1 MRLFLCEKPSQG
13 KDIGRILGATQRG
26 EGCLNAS
33 GVTVTWC
40 IGHLVEAAA
49 PEVYDAALKRWS
61 LEQLPI
67 IPQQW
72 RVEVKPKT
80 ATQFKVVKALLA
92 KATQLVIATDADR
105 EGELIAREIIDLC
118 GYRGPIERLW
128 LSALNDASIR
138 TALAKLRPSAET
150 LPMYYSALA
159 RSRADWLVGMNLS
172 RLFTVLGRQAGYDGV
187 LSVGRVQTPTLK
199 LVVDRDR
206 EIAAFVSVP
215 YWAID
220 VSLSAGGQTFTA
232 QWVAPDASTDD
243 AGRCLRQPVAQQAA
257 QQIRAAGSAQVVSV
271 ETERVREG
279 PPLLFDLGTLQEVCS
294 KQLGLDVQETLE
306 IAQAL
311 YETHKATTYPR
322 SDSGYLPESMF
333 AEVPTVL
340 DSLLK
345 TDPTLAQIMG
355 QLDRTQR
362 SRAWNDGKVTAHHGI
377 IPTLEPANLSAMS
390 EKERAL
396 YRLIRAHY
404 LAQFLPHH
412 EFDRTVADLSC
423 GQQKLVATGKQVVAR
438 GWRLVLAESERE
450 GSADEDGDAPVR
462 TQVLPALRDG
472 MACQVAGADIKAL
485 KTMPPKPYTQGEL
498 VKAMKGVA
506 KLVDDPRLKQKLKE
520 TTGIGT
526 EATRASTITGLLDRG
541 YLLRKGRAIRASD
554 AAFTLIDAVPAAI
567 ADPGMTAIWEQALD
581 MIEAGQMTLDTFIAK
596 QSAWVAQLVQEH
608 RGTTLSIALP
618 PSPPCPQC
626 GTQMHQRAGRNGALV
641 HYAHLKDR
649 NLPKSAQLHTADGS
663 CLWLH
668 EMGFPQSHVLPQNAL
683 DLQYR
688 GCALLH
694 AVPRNNDFLGLCVG
708 KVGAAVRHKTVIGII
723 EGHFGI
729 GLGHD
734 RVIVHLG

>member
-26 EGCLNAS
+26 KGCLNGS
-33 GVTVTWC
+33 GVTITWC

-92 KATQLVIATDADR
+92 KATHLVIATDADR

-138 TALAKLRPSAET
+138 TALSKLRPSSDT

-206 EIAAFVSVP
+206 EITAFVSLP

-220 VSLSAGGQTFTA
+220 VPLSVGGQSFTA
-232 QWVAPDASTDD
+232 QWVAPDACTDD
-243 AGRCLRQPVAQQAA
+243 TGRCLQQPVAQQAA
-257 QQIRAAGSAQVVSV
+257 QQIRAAGSVQVVSV

-322 SDSGYLPESMF
+322 SDSGYLPESML

-345 TDPTLAQIMG
+345 TDPTLGPIMG
-355 QLDRTQR
+355 QLDRSQR
-362 SRAWNDGKVTAHHGI
+362 SRAWNDDKVTAHHGI

-390 EKERAL
+390 EKERAVF
-396 YRLIRAHY
+396 RLIRAHY

-412 EFDRTVADLSC
+412 EFDRTVAELSC
-423 GQQKLVATGKQVVAR
+423 GQQKLVATGKQVVVK
-438 GWRLVLAESERE
+438 GWRLVLDEPERE
-450 GSADEDGDAPVR
+450 GSADKDADASAR
-462 TQVLPALRDG
+462 SQVLPAFREA
-472 MACQVAGADIKAL
+472 MACQIAGADIKAL

-506 KLVDDPRLKQKLKE
+506 RFVTDPRLKQKLKD

-526 EATRASTITGLLDRG
+526 EATRANIISGLIARG
-541 YLLRKGRAIRASD
+541 YIVKKGRAIRASD

-567 ADPGMTAIWEQALD
+567 ADPGTTAVWEQALD
-581 MIEAGQMTLDTFIAK
+581 MIEAGQLTLDVFISK
-596 QSAWVAQLVQEH
+596 QAAWISQLIAQY
-608 RGTTLSIALP
+608 GSMSLSIKLAHGP
-618 PSPPCPQC
+618 ACPQC
-626 GTQMHQRAGRNGALV
+626 GASTRQRTGKSGPFWSCSRYPDCKGTLPVESGPPKRGASRSRSSGRKGA
-641 HYAHLKDR
+641 
-649 NLPKSAQLHTADGS
+649 
-663 CLWLH
+663 
-668 EMGFPQSHVLPQNAL
+668 
-683 DLQYR
+683 
-688 GCALLH
+688 
-694 AVPRNNDFLGLCVG
+694 
-708 KVGAAVRHKTVIGII
+708 
-723 EGHFGI
+723 
-729 GLGHD
+729 
-734 RVIVHLG
+734 

>member
-26 EGCLNAS
+26 EGCLNGS
-33 GVTVTWC
+33 GVTITWC

-92 KATQLVIATDADR
+92 KATHLVIATDADR

-138 TALAKLRPSAET
+138 TALGKLRPSSDT

-172 RLFTVLGRQAGYDGV
+172 RLFTLLGRQAGYDGV

-206 EIAAFVSVP
+206 EIAAFKSVP
-215 YWAID
+215 FWAID
-220 VSLSAGGQTFTA
+220 VSLSAEGQAFAA
-232 QWVAPDASTDD
+232 QWVAPDTCTDD
-243 AGRCLRQPVAQQAA
+243 AGRCLQQPVAQQAA

-271 ETERVREG
+271 GTERVREG

-294 KQLGLDVQETLE
+294 KQLGLDVQETLQ

-333 AEVPTVL
+333 AEVPAVL

-345 TDPTLAQIMG
+345 TDPSLRPIMS
-355 QLDRTQR
+355 QLDRSQR

-377 IPTLEPANLSAMS
+377 IPTLEPANLSALS
-390 EKERAL
+390 EKELAV

-412 EFDRTVADLSC
+412 EFDRTVAEFSC
-423 GQQKLVATGKQVVAR
+423 GQQTLVATGKQVVIK
-438 GWRLVLAESERE
+438 GWRLVLAEPQ
-450 GSADEDGDAPVR
+450 ADEDGDDAAR
-462 TQVLPALRDG
+462 SQVLPPLREG
-472 MACQVAGADIKAL
+472 LACQVAEAEIKAL

-498 VKAMKGVA
+498 VKSMKGIARFVT
-506 KLVDDPRLKQKLKE
+506 DPRLKQKLKD

-526 EATRASTITGLLDRG
+526 EATRANIISVLIARG
-541 YLLRKGRAIRASD
+541 YIVKKGRSIRASD

-567 ADPGMTAIWEQALD
+567 ADPGTTAVWEQALD
-581 MIEAGQMTLDTFIAK
+581 MIEAGQLTLDVFLSKQATWISQLIA
-596 QSAWVAQLVQEH
+596 QYGSMS
-608 RGTTLSIALP
+608 LSIKLP
-618 PSPPCPQC
+618 HGPACPQC
-626 GTQMHQRAGRNGALV
+626 GAPTRQRTGKSGPFWSCSRYPDCKGTLPVESGTPKRGASRSRSSGRKG
-641 HYAHLKDR
+641 
-649 NLPKSAQLHTADGS
+649 T
-663 CLWLH
+663 
-668 EMGFPQSHVLPQNAL
+668 
-683 DLQYR
+683 
-688 GCALLH
+688 
-694 AVPRNNDFLGLCVG
+694 
-708 KVGAAVRHKTVIGII
+708 
-723 EGHFGI
+723 
-729 GLGHD
+729 
-734 RVIVHLG
+734 

>member
-26 EGCLNAS
+26 EGCLNGS

-72 RVEVKPKT
+72 RVEVKPQT
-80 ATQFKVVKALLA
+80 ATQFKVVKTLLA
-92 KATQLVIATDADR
+92 KATHLVIATDADR

-118 GYRGPIERLW
+118 GYRGPIARLW

-506 KLVDDPRLKQKLKE
+506 RFVTDPRLKQKLKD

-526 EATRASTITGLLDRG
+526 EATRANIISGLIARG
-541 YLLRKGRAIRASD
+541 YIVKKGRSIRASD

-567 ADPGMTAIWEQALD
+567 ADPGTTAVWEQALD
-581 MIEAGQMTLDTFIAK
+581 MIEAGQLTQDVFLSKQATWISQLIA
-596 QSAWVAQLVQEH
+596 QYGSAS
-608 RGTTLSIALP
+608 LSIKVPQGPA
-618 PSPPCPQC
+618 CPQC
-626 GTQMHQRAGRNGALV
+626 GAPTRQRTGKSGPFWSCSRYPDCKGTLPVATGTSRRGASRPRRTSGGGRKGA
-641 HYAHLKDR
+641 
-649 NLPKSAQLHTADGS
+649 
-663 CLWLH
+663 
-668 EMGFPQSHVLPQNAL
+668 
-683 DLQYR
+683 
-688 GCALLH
+688 
-694 AVPRNNDFLGLCVG
+694 
-708 KVGAAVRHKTVIGII
+708 
-723 EGHFGI
+723 
-729 GLGHD
+729 
-734 RVIVHLG
+734 

>member
-13 KDIGRILGATQRG
+13 KDIGRILGATRRG
-26 EGCLNAS
+26 EGCLNGS
-33 GVTVTWC
+33 GITITWC

-72 RVEVKPKT
+72 RVEVKPKA

-92 KATQLVIATDADR
+92 KATHLVIATDADR

-138 TALAKLRPSAET
+138 TALGKLRPSSDT

-206 EIAAFVSVP
+206 EIAAFKSVP
-215 YWAID
+215 FWAID
-220 VSLSAGGQTFTA
+220 VSLSAEGQAFSA
-232 QWVAPDASTDD
+232 QWVAPDGCTDD
-243 AGRCLRQPVAQQAA
+243 AGRCLQQPVAQQAA

-294 KQLGLDVQETLE
+294 RQLGLDVQETLQ

-333 AEVPTVL
+333 AEVPAVL

-345 TDPTLAQIMG
+345 TDPSLRPIMS
-355 QLDRTQR
+355 QLDRSQR

-377 IPTLEPANLSAMS
+377 IPTLEPANLSALS
-390 EKERAL
+390 EKELAV

-412 EFDRTVADLSC
+412 EFDRTVAEFSC
-423 GQQKLVATGKQVVAR
+423 GRQTLVAAGKQVVIK
-438 GWRLVLAESERE
+438 GWRLVLAEPQ
-450 GSADEDGDAPVR
+450 ADEDCVDAAR
-462 TQVLPALRDG
+462 SQVLPPLREG
-472 MACQVAGADIKAL
+472 LACQVAEAEIKAL

-498 VKAMKGVA
+498 VKSMKGIARFVT
-506 KLVDDPRLKQKLKE
+506 DPRLKQKLKD

-526 EATRASTITGLLDRG
+526 EATRANIISVLIARG
-541 YLLRKGRAIRASD
+541 YIVKKGRSIRASD

-567 ADPGMTAIWEQALD
+567 ADPGTTAVWEQALD
-581 MIEAGQMTLDTFIAK
+581 MIEAGQLTLDVFLSKQAAWISQLIA
-596 QSAWVAQLVQEH
+596 QYGSMS
-608 RGTTLSIALP
+608 LSIKLP
-618 PSPPCPQC
+618 HGPACPQC
-626 GTQMHQRAGRNGALV
+626 GAPTRQRTGKSGPFWSCSRYPDCKGTLSVESGTPKRGASRSRSSGRKGA
-641 HYAHLKDR
+641 
-649 NLPKSAQLHTADGS
+649 
-663 CLWLH
+663 
-668 EMGFPQSHVLPQNAL
+668 
-683 DLQYR
+683 
-688 GCALLH
+688 
-694 AVPRNNDFLGLCVG
+694 
-708 KVGAAVRHKTVIGII
+708 
-723 EGHFGI
+723 
-729 GLGHD
+729 
-734 RVIVHLG
+734 

>member
-13 KDIGRILGATQRG
+13 KDIGRILGATRRG
-26 EGCLNAS
+26 EGCLNGS
-33 GVTVTWC
+33 GITITWC

-72 RVEVKPKT
+72 RVEVKPKA

-92 KATQLVIATDADR
+92 KATHLVIATDADR

-138 TALAKLRPSAET
+138 TALGKLRPSSDT

-206 EIAAFVSVP
+206 EIAAFKSVP
-215 YWAID
+215 FWAID
-220 VSLSAGGQTFTA
+220 VSLFAEGQAFSA
-232 QWVAPDASTDD
+232 QWVAPDGCTDD
-243 AGRCLRQPVAQQAA
+243 AGRCLQQPVAQQAA

-294 KQLGLDVQETLE
+294 RQLGLDVQETLQ

-333 AEVPTVL
+333 AEVPAVL

-345 TDPTLAQIMG
+345 TDPSLRPIMS
-355 QLDRTQR
+355 QLDRSQR

-377 IPTLEPANLSAMS
+377 IPTLEPANLSALS
-390 EKERAL
+390 EKELAV

-412 EFDRTVADLSC
+412 EFDRTVAEFSC
-423 GQQKLVATGKQVVAR
+423 GRQTLVAAGKQVVIK
-438 GWRLVLAESERE
+438 GWRLVLAEPQ
-450 GSADEDGDAPVR
+450 ADEDCVDAAR
-462 TQVLPALRDG
+462 SQVLPPLREG
-472 MACQVAGADIKAL
+472 LACQVAEAEIKAL

-498 VKAMKGVA
+498 VKSMKGIARFVT
-506 KLVDDPRLKQKLKE
+506 DPRLKQKLKD

-526 EATRASTITGLLDRG
+526 EATRANIISVLIARG
-541 YLLRKGRAIRASD
+541 YIVKKGRSIRASD
-554 AAFTLIDAVPAAI
+554 AAFTLIDTVPAAI
-567 ADPGMTAIWEQALD
+567 ADPGTTAVWEQALD
-581 MIEAGQMTLDTFIAK
+581 MIEAGQLTLDVFLSKQAAWISQLIA
-596 QSAWVAQLVQEH
+596 QYGSMS
-608 RGTTLSIALP
+608 LSIKLP
-618 PSPPCPQC
+618 HGPACPQC
-626 GTQMHQRAGRNGALV
+626 GAPTRQRTGKSGPFWSCSRYPDCKGTLPVESGTPKRGASRSRSSGRKGA
-641 HYAHLKDR
+641 
-649 NLPKSAQLHTADGS
+649 
-663 CLWLH
+663 
-668 EMGFPQSHVLPQNAL
+668 
-683 DLQYR
+683 
-688 GCALLH
+688 
-694 AVPRNNDFLGLCVG
+694 
-708 KVGAAVRHKTVIGII
+708 
-723 EGHFGI
+723 
-729 GLGHD
+729 
-734 RVIVHLG
+734 

>member
-26 EGCLNAS
+26 EGCLNGS

-340 DSLLK
+340 VSLLK

-362 SRAWNDGKVTAHHGI
+362 SRAWHDGKVTAHHGI

-506 KLVDDPRLKQKLKE
+506 RFVTDPRLKQKLKD

-526 EATRASTITGLLDRG
+526 EATRANIISGLIARG
-541 YLLRKGRAIRASD
+541 YIVKKGRSIRASD

-567 ADPGMTAIWEQALD
+567 ADPGTTAVWEQALD
-581 MIEAGQMTLDTFIAK
+581 MIEGGQLTLDVFIGK
-596 QSAWVAQLVQEH
+596 QAAWISQLIAQY
-608 RGTTLSIALP
+608 GSTSLSIKVPQGPA
-618 PSPPCPQC
+618 CPQC
-626 GTQMHQRAGRNGALV
+626 GAPTRQRTGKSGPFWSCSRYPDCKGTLPVATGTSRRGASRPRRTSGGGRKGA
-641 HYAHLKDR
+641 
-649 NLPKSAQLHTADGS
+649 
-663 CLWLH
+663 
-668 EMGFPQSHVLPQNAL
+668 
-683 DLQYR
+683 
-688 GCALLH
+688 
-694 AVPRNNDFLGLCVG
+694 
-708 KVGAAVRHKTVIGII
+708 
-723 EGHFGI
+723 
-729 GLGHD
+729 
-734 RVIVHLG
+734 

>member
-243 AGRCLRQPVAQQAA
+243 AGRCLQQPVAQQAA

-390 EKERAL
+390 EKEQAV

-423 GQQKLVATGKQVVAR
+423 GQQKLVATGKQVVVK
-438 GWRLVLAESERE
+438 GWLLVLAEPERE
-450 GSADEDGDAPVR
+450 GSADEDGDAPR
-462 TQVLPALRDG
+462 SQVLPALRDG

-506 KLVDDPRLKQKLKE
+506 RFVTDPRLKQKLKD

-526 EATRASTITGLLDRG
+526 EATRANIISGLIARG
-541 YLLRKGRAIRASD
+541 YIVKKGRSIRASD

-567 ADPGMTAIWEQALD
+567 ADPGTTAVWEQALD
-581 MIEAGQMTLDTFIAK
+581 MIEGGQLTLDVFIGK
-596 QSAWVAQLVQEH
+596 QAAWISQLIAQY
-608 RGTTLSIALP
+608 GSTSLSIKVPQGPA
-618 PSPPCPQC
+618 CPQC
-626 GTQMHQRAGRNGALV
+626 GAPTRQRTGKSGPFWSCSRYPDCKGTLPVATGTSRRGASRPRRTSGGGRKGA
-641 HYAHLKDR
+641 
-649 NLPKSAQLHTADGS
+649 
-663 CLWLH
+663 
-668 EMGFPQSHVLPQNAL
+668 
-683 DLQYR
+683 
-688 GCALLH
+688 
-694 AVPRNNDFLGLCVG
+694 
-708 KVGAAVRHKTVIGII
+708 
-723 EGHFGI
+723 
-729 GLGHD
+729 
-734 RVIVHLG
+734 